1 MNKDQALHS
10 EITSVLIEYL
20 KCLTEQ
26 FCVSKQPQVGLS
38 TGMHARFQILI
49 FCRLFAAAS
58 ADPNF
63 GRGRGGLQDVI

>member
-1 MNKDQALHS
+1 M
-10 EITSVLIEYL
+10 
-20 KCLTEQ
+20 
-26 FCVSKQPQVGLS
+26 SKQPQVGLS